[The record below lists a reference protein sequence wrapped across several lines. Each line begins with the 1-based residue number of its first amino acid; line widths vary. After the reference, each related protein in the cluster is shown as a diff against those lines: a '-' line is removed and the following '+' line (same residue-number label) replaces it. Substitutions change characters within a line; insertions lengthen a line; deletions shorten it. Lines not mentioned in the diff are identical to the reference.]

1 MHDAPFRKKMKHEEL
16 IGTNRLEITS
26 PVFFMTS
33 SILIKIKLTLL
44 LSLLWGRDKRPVYHF
59 T

>member
-26 PVFFMTS
+26 PVFFYD
-33 SILIKIKLTLL
+33 IKHSHLN
-44 LSLLWGRDKRPVYHF
+44 
-59 T
+59 